1 MLHGTT
7 VCLKKKKTKNIY
19 HDIINQNKIGVVT
32 LILQKVNF
40 KTLGVF

>member
-1 MLHGTT
+1 MFK
-7 VCLKKKKTKNIY
+7 KKKKTKNIY